1 LQQTEK
7 TAAAEKQRLEGEL
20 SSAKA
25 AAAKASAKASEEQAG
40 LSKQLGDSRAAE
52 EVLQAQLKGEQNKV
66 ADLEQVK
73 AALEAQVRRHFDSRG
88 ERLMERS
95 RVGS

>member
-1 LQQTEK
+1 MQQTEK
-7 TAAAEKQRLEGEL
+7 TAAAEKQRLEQEI

-25 AAAKASAKASEEQAG
+25 AAAKASAKASEEQAV
-40 LSKQLGDSRAAE
+40 LSKQLGDSRTAGE
-52 EVLQAQLKGEQNKV
+52 RLQAQLKGEQNKV

-73 AALEAQVRRHFDSRG
+73 AALEAQVRHHSDSRG

-95 RVGS
+95 RVSS